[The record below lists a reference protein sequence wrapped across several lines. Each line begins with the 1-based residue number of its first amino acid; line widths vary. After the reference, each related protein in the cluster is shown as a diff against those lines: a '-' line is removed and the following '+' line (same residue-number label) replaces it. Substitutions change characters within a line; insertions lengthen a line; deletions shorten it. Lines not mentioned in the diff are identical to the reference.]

1 MSKSVK
7 KLMLTAGA
15 LAMLLPVGVGC
26 NTTEPVIWSWPHNK
40 RRIMKVMD
48 GFHKLHMDVD
58 RIIFDMD
65 EYPIESDH

>member
-1 MSKSVK
+1 
-7 KLMLTAGA
+7 
-15 LAMLLPVGVGC
+15 MLLPVGIGC

-48 GFHKLHMDVD
+48 GFHKLHMDVN